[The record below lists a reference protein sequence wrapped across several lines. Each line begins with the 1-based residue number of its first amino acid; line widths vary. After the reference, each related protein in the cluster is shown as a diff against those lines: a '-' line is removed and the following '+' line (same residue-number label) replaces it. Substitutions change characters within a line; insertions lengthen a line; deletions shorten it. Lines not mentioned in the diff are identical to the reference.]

1 MLALLFVHLS
11 VCLSCF
17 QSGCAAFCAIL
28 HFFHSWLYPGMTSTC
43 HVFLHSVK
51 PASLDLPLCHLPRG
65 PSREAAV
72 TPIDCSVLWIWC
84 FSVFKMTTWPQMA
97 HMWGTRLGKW
107 WHLMFLSYAGLV
119 MMKPSHRLLVDLCT
133 NYSYYYNNT
142 FNDLPAFEVVMIHS
156 WSDSSL
162 CWNKSQ
168 SLTLLL

>member
-28 HFFHSWLYPGMTSTC
+28 HFFHSWLYPGMTSVC

-51 PASLDLPLCHLPRG
+51 PSSLDLPLCHLPRG
-65 PSREAAV
+65 PSREAAL

-84 FSVFKMTTWPQMA
+84 FPVFKMTTWPQMA
-97 HMWGTRLGKW
+97 HMWGTCLGKW

-133 NYSYYYNNT
+133 NYSYYYNNA
-142 FNDLPAFEVVMIHS
+142 FNDLPAFEVAMI
-156 WSDSSL
+156 L
-162 CWNKSQ
+162 I
-168 SLTLLL
+168 LYL